1 MAKVIVTIPTYNE
14 RESTERM
21 IETLAKIFPTIKNH
35 TLEVLYI
42 DDTSPDKTYEVVRE
56 KMKKYPWVH
65 LLLNVEKKGLGVAYM
80 KGFEY
85 AIKELK
91 ADYLMEFDGDFQH
104 KPTDIPRLVEQIDA
118 GYDFIIGSRYI
129 KGGSIPGEWG
139 FKRKLLSV
147 VGNLVARV
155 LLILPTLHDVTG
167 GFRLSKVKG
176 FMEDFP
182 FDKILSRS
190 FAYKIHTFFYMVQ
203 KGAKVKEVA
212 IEFQPRTAG
221 DSKIIKNEMQETLRV
236 IFMLQYTNPKLR
248 KFFKFAIVGFTGF
261 IVNFVLLRILR
272 GAGFTET
279 ASWAL
284 STEAAIL
291 SNFTLNNIWTFRE
304 QKIQG
309 LVKLVLKF
317 FQFNL
322 TSAGALIIQSILGPI
337 GVGLIGKQY
346 DFLVLAF
353 IVAFVVLPYNY
364 IMYNLFIW
372 KTWRLPKFGK

>member
-284 STEAAIL
+284 STEAAIA